1 MRFGR
6 IPMMVCFCV
15 LGLLAAAC
23 AKTASPGS
31 TGSSSPPVAS
41 SSTPTASVPV
51 ALSGV
56 VTNKGTKDLSSMGK
70 AIHFSLEADN
80 DGGQFYFN
88 PTFLKITP
96 GATVTVELENEGNA
110 KHNFT
115 IKALHVDQDLAPGQK
130 KTITFTL
137 PSSGAVGFFC
147 EYHHGLGMQGAFF
160 STAGEPLV
168 STSTSSGSSTTSG
181 SSTGYGY

>member
-6 IPMMVCFCV
+6 IPMVVSISV

-31 TGSSSPPVAS
+31 AGSSSPPAAS
-41 SSTPTASVPV
+41 SPAGGAPI
-51 ALSGV
+51 ALPGT

-70 AIHFSLEADN
+70 TIKFSLEADN

-96 GATVTVELENEGNA
+96 GGTVTVELENEGDK

-115 IKALHVDQDLAPGQK
+115 IKALNVDEDLAPGQK
-130 KTITFTL
+130 KTVTFTL
-137 PSSGAVGFFC
+137 PSSGAVNFFC

-160 STAGEPLV
+160 STVGEALV
-168 STSTSSGSSTTSG
+168 STSQSSSSSTTSG
-181 SSTGYGY
+181 TSTGGY